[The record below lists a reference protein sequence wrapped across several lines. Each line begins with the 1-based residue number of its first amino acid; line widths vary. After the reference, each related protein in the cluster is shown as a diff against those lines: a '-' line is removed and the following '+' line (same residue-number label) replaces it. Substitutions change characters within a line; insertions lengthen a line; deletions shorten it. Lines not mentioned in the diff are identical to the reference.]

1 MADDRER
8 LGMKAFESLGPTD
21 LFERAA

>member
-8 LGMKAFESLGPTD
+8 LGMKAFESLGPAD